1 MSKMSLVSFP
11 PVDSPSESRSQ
22 AVLEALNSTVAG
34 RALGRLGPVGAW
46 VAAVQGKN
54 APQPFS
60 KARAVIVAGNHGIAS
75 RGVSAWSTDAT
86 QTQAA
91 ELAAGGGAAN
101 AAARL
106 AGASMRLVDDF
117 LSTPTQP
124 IDTTAAMSPA
134 EFARACELGVAVA
147 DQEIDAGADL
157 IIPGDLGVGN
167 TTVAAAVF
175 GTLTRTEPAQAV
187 GRGSGISDNVWKVKT
202 AIVRDA
208 MFRVRGFRDDIPR
221 VLAEISGQDFACL
234 VGLIA
239 HSAARRTPLL
249 IDGAYPALA
258 AYVAERLAPGTKRW
272 LIAGQLSPEPAHL
285 TCVQALD
292 LTPVL
297 ALDMTVGQAAGAMAA
312 LPLIN
317 LAAELVA
324 DLLGEADSPAD

>member
-1 MSKMSLVSFP
+1 MSEISSVSFP

-46 VAAVQGKN
+46 VAAVQGSD

-60 KARAVIVAGNHGIAS
+60 RARAVVIAGSHGIAS
-75 RGVSAWSTDAT
+75 RGISAWSADAAH
-86 QTQAA
+86 TQAA

-106 AGASMRLVDDF
+106 AGASVRLVDGF
-117 LSTPTQP
+117 LPTPTQP
-124 IDTTAAMSPA
+124 IDTTAAMSA
-134 EFARACELGVAVA
+134 EEFSRACELGVAVA
-147 DQEIDAGADL
+147 DQEIDAGTDL
-157 IIPGDLGVGN
+157 IVPGDLGVGN

-175 GTLTRTEPAQAV
+175 GTLTRTEPVQAV
-187 GRGSGISDNVWKVKT
+187 GRGSGISDDVWKIKT

-208 MFRVRGFRDDIPR
+208 MFRVRSFRDDIPR
-221 VLAEISGQDFACL
+221 VLTEISGPDFACL

-239 HSAARRTPLL
+239 QSAARRTPLL

-285 TCVQALD
+285 TCVQALG

-297 ALDMTVGQAAGAMAA
+297 ALDMTAGQAAGALAA
-312 LPLIN
+312 LPPIN

-324 DLLGEADSPAD
+324 DLMGQAEPTS